1 MFTFTPRRRN
11 FAEPSM
17 EAPPSWTG
25 AGTLLG
31 QKALL
36 ESELQRELVALRERE
51 LQFHIYHFQAL
62 GVVSSVFMGGALMC
76 TTSMP
81 ARERPTMAAID
92 GASLAAEAVFATA
105 AICALGFFA
114 LVATVA
120 LLLSVYAPRLALHGP
135 DSSMHATVE
144 ELHAYRAPLHA
155 LYGCGL
161 AALFVCVAAYPHV
174 RSELHVAAPTS
185 AAAALSAV
193 ATLIA
198 VRRVHRDH
206 YLPSSAREHGV
217 FGEARPP
224 RPPRRGCAAF
234 LRRLWRGAAA
244 AAAAESGESARS
256 PAPPGEALRV
266 IGMVQRRLVSAPPR
280 ARARSSDVLRRA
292 EALEDEGRLSEAAAL
307 VSARLEELQAE
318 TSVD

>member
-1 MFTFTPRRRN
+1 MD
-11 FAEPSM
+11 
-17 EAPPSWTG
+17 APAAWTG

-36 ESELQRELVALRERE
+36 ESELQRELVGLRERE

-76 TTSMP
+76 ATSMP

-234 LRRLWRGAAA
+234 CAGCGAA
-244 AAAAESGESARS
+244 
-256 PAPPGEALRV
+256 P
-266 IGMVQRRLVSAPPR
+266 RRRPPPR
-280 ARARSSDVLRRA
+280 AARPPDRRRRRARRSASSAWSSAGWWRAPARRRA
-292 EALEDEGRLSEAAAL
+292 PARGRPTCCGKRRRLRTREGSRRRRRWCRRGWRSCRRRPA
-307 VSARLEELQAE
+307 
-318 TSVD
+318 

>member
-1 MFTFTPRRRN
+1 MD
-11 FAEPSM
+11 
-17 EAPPSWTG
+17 APPAWTG

-36 ESELQRELVALRERE
+36 ESELQRELVGLRERE

-62 GVVSSVFMGGALMC
+62 GVVASVFMGGALMC
-76 TTSMP
+76 ATSMP
-81 ARERPTMAAID
+81 ARERPTMAVID

-244 AAAAESGESARS
+244 AAAAESGASAG
-256 PAPPGEALRV
+256 PPGEALRV
-266 IGMVQRRLVSAPPR
+266 IGMVQRRLLAGASAPPR
-280 ARARSSDVLRRA
+280 ARRASSSADVLRQA

-318 TSVD
+318 TSVDYYRR

>member
-1 MFTFTPRRRN
+1 
-11 FAEPSM
+11 M

-76 TTSMP
+76 ATSMP
-81 ARERPTMAAID
+81 ARERPTMAVID

-105 AICALGFFA
+105 AMCALGFFA

-144 ELHAYRAPLHA
+144 ELHSYRA

-206 YLPSSAREHGV
+206 YLPSVAREHGV

-244 AAAAESGESARS
+244 AAAAESGASAGS

-266 IGMVQRRLVSAPPR
+266 IGMVQRRLVAGASAPPR
-280 ARARSSDVLRRA
+280 ARARSSDVLRRV
-292 EALEDEGRLSEAAAL
+292 EALEGEGRLSEAAAL